1 MNDHQTSQ
9 RELPTSLL
17 SFMETYFLHCH
28 SNTLIIGRKSDIK
41 FSICKIYGLHW
52 QQKWWPESR
61 SGGSLQVLSC
71 RFQAVS
77 IQLCHGLDLL
87 SLAMQTYATG
97 LEGRFQRDELSLL
110 AWWSC
115 FVTVGTVFRSDTVA
129 FHRIPRRQ
137 DQLDPFF
144 AFMSGQ
150 TLKRNFVDFPGGEY
164 GPRSD
169 ARAAT
174 TWRTKP
180 KDVLLR
186 FIWLFG
192 LVTKYLISLPI
203 CISKLPRVVNSKI
216 RIPEV
221 QRTTV
226 NKSILCNNLPVPML
240 GCSNQLGLFHH
251 FASAV
256 WG

>member
-1 MNDHQTSQ
+1 MSFIGSKNDGPSRG
-9 RELPTSLL
+9 REVVFRFYHVGFRQFPYSCATVWIFWVLL
-17 SFMETYFLHCH
+17 
-28 SNTLIIGRKSDIK
+28 
-41 FSICKIYGLHW
+41 CKPMRLVW
-52 QQKWWPESR
+52 R
-61 SGGSLQVLSC
+61 
-71 RFQAVS
+71 
-77 IQLCHGLDLL
+77 
-87 SLAMQTYATG
+87 
-97 LEGRFQRDELSLL
+97 EGFKGDELSLL

-115 FVTVGTVFRSDTVA
+115 FVTVEWFFVA
-129 FHRIPRRQ
+129 FPRIPWRQ

-150 TLKRNFVDFPGGEY
+150 RLKRNFVDFLGGEY

-169 ARAAT
+169 AKAAT
-174 TWRTKP
+174 TWRTKS
-180 KDVLLR
+180 KDVLLL
-186 FIWLFG
+186 FIWLLG

-203 CISKLPRVVNSKI
+203 CISKLPRVVNNNI

-240 GCSNQLGLFHH
+240 GCSNQLGLFQH